1 MRAAVLCG
9 LLLAVALALPGA
21 SVAAT
26 PRVPLFNVGNNEHLL
41 AENGNLYFD
50 AYDLDSAASAERMTI
65 SIPHA
70 YNAILTDT
78 PGTVLGTAYIGTVTT
93 PGGTQ
98 TAHLGQLVVVDAST
112 YSNDPTE
119 QACDP
124 NVHTAVWD
132 IRVRSDAG
140 VSLDVPVAVDWTGTS
155 YMVTT
160 CFDSLHAQG
169 LELSE
174 VYFHMD
180 GIFRNPVNS
189 GKYLFDA
196 VVTPFAADGTPSTA
210 TAYELQGYE
219 DLPQILTAKP
229 AYDPRTKVF
238 TVTGVSSLN
247 GVPRSGVEIDIWVG
261 QTSDGL
267 TMKQV
272 GSAITGLNGSYS
284 FKKKLTLAPKY
295 MIGELGHYFHVICS
309 GSTEP
314 GGCVSWTVDGRDTYI
329 TAVATTR
336 HKKRS

>member
-1 MRAAVLCG
+1 M
-9 LLLAVALALPGA
+9 LALPGS

-26 PRVPLFNVGNNEHLL
+26 PRVPLFDVGNNEHLL
-41 AENGNLYFD
+41 SENGDLYFD
-50 AYDLDSAASAERMTI
+50 AYNLDSAASAERMTI

-93 PGGTQ
+93 ARGTQ
-98 TAHLGQLVVVDAST
+98 TAYPGQLVVVDAST

-132 IRVRSDAG
+132 IRARSATG
-140 VSLDVPVAVDWTGTS
+140 VSLDVPVAVDWTGSS
-155 YMVTT
+155 YMLTT

-180 GIFRNPVNS
+180 GIFRNPVAA

-229 AYDPRTKVF
+229 TYNPRTKIF

-247 GVPRSGVEIDIWVG
+247 GTPRSGVEIGIWVG
-261 QTSDGL
+261 QTQDGL
-267 TMKQV
+267 NMKQI
-272 GSAITGLNGSYS
+272 GSALTSLSGSYS
-284 FKKKLTLAPKY
+284 FRKKLDVAPKY
-295 MIGELGHYFHVICS
+295 MIGELNHYYHVICS
-309 GSTEP
+309 GSSQP
-314 GGCVSWTVDGRDTYI
+314 GGCVSWTVDGRDTYV

-336 HKKRS
+336 RTKRP